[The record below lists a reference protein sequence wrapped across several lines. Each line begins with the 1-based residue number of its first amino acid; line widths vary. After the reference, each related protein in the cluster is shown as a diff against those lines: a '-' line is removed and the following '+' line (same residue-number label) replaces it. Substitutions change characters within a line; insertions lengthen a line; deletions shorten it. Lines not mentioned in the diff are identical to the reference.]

1 MASNHKPVRSRFSS
15 PLHSSSPAG
24 YNGQRTFMQ
33 RWLEPPVQNKASFQE
48 AGLMRG
54 GVVENMAPL
63 GTLPKAAMH
72 KKSPVNGE
80 ALPAPP
86 VKTRIV
92 LKKPYVAPTATE
104 RTERTERTEG
114 TERAEGTE
122 KTGRAERISSR
133 REESTEEAGVES
145 AEVDAVDAVDAAPL
159 SPLSQPLLP
168 ISIMDDGDDED
179 YVPVSVPKKSKVRPS
194 SNQVNQVNQVT
205 QVAQV
210 AQAQVTPSN
219 PRRHSARRRSARP
232 SPTPLGSSPIHQATV
247 ATVATAAATN
257 LLNVTTTTTPAIYSP
272 RFHPPPSI
280 LNHREPDKD
289 FTDKVVESAVDE
301 ALRHYR
307 YPTAWALRLL
317 YDEYSSDPH
326 FVSMIEDIFHQRAD
340 IDTVKEFNR
349 LICDKKKDGK
359 KDNKGCYYFVP
370 PSTGS
375 RFTPH
380 KPKPAPYGDLVK
392 MDLSILPED
401 TPDEHVNKKVK
412 LDLDADLDEN
422 EDVVASIADQGN
434 SHSSDMTSINNI
446 NNTSNNHIAI
456 HAKTNGDENRS
467 GSRNEK
473 GNGNGNENGNGN
485 GNGIG
490 SRSKGVTGSKS
501 PQKTPRKSPKSR
513 KTRSGS
519 VSSSS
524 SLSSVPDD
532 VPDDYEEYMDQVD
545 DNLGVARP
553 IAAEPNN
560 AQIPAGSS
568 QPISGHQ
575 RKPAA
580 KKKNGAS
587 PKHPPSQNTTRS
599 HPPSRDSSMPATV
612 TANGSP
618 HPTHHHQHHQNN
630 KNQTSTNLKFASRF
644 GELDD
649 SDLLVRKKLSKK
661 LENTSTTKDIC
672 EDSFIRRP
680 LDFDDLSSF
689 ELAIPPPPPPHAAE
703 QQSRSSRTP
712 ALSSRAA
719 RAAKRHHDDL
729 DDSISPTALS
739 FRAADLEPPS
749 SARGSRAATPSNPRS
764 NKKPRAGLRVKNS
777 PMKKKGTSA
786 GIPRSNGDRPS
797 PVSSGPPNNQDEN
810 DDSCYTCG
818 GNGELVCC
826 DGCNYSFHFLC
837 IDPPMD
843 EGHMPDEWYCNE
855 CKHRQCPPFTDHIGP
870 LRSLFSILD
879 RKNPRAFRL
888 PEDVR
893 DLFEGVRTGPEG
905 EYEEVVP
912 PKPKTNKKNADEPF
926 DFFKVRNA
934 DGAVLC
940 HHCQRGVSDN
950 RPIIPCSVCG
960 LHWHLECLDPPLTIP
975 PVPRTWRCPCHVDDI
990 LSELPERLGPA
1001 HRHRKIK
1008 NAPVIEQGYSRGMA
1022 NDGWIEVEDD
1032 DSEDD
1037 ADAWRRYKG
1046 FGQIH
1051 RLSAKGI
1058 KLDFISRVR
1067 ESRQQNSAQVGASN
1081 FGPTV
1086 QPKVRTLEEQQAA
1099 LNLAQLARGP
1109 SDGVSILCEAM
1120 VSQASPSVLS
1130 LMAAGDA
1137 TRIATGDLSSVDTI
1151 SLEAMLRQAD
1161 SMREA
1166 IRQAL
1171 QGRNT
1176 HGSGSVADDAS
1187 HEDTKAEIHI
1197 SNESPEDDKTVVAD
1211 DKNCTPGKEAARDP
1225 DANDRKSITDDS
1237 TMQID

>member
-1 MASNHKPVRSRFSS
+1 MPEMASNHKPIRSRFSS
-15 PLHSSSPAG
+15 PLHSTSPSG
-24 YNGQRTFMQ
+24 YNGQRSFMQ
-33 RWLEPPVQNKASFQE
+33 KWLEPPVQNKASFQE
-48 AGLMRG
+48 AGLIRG

-72 KKSPVNGE
+72 KKSPVNGD
-80 ALPAPP
+80 ALPTPP

-92 LKKPYVAPTATE
+92 LKKPYVAPTVAE
-104 RTERTERTEG
+104 RTP
-114 TERAEGTE
+114 
-122 KTGRAERISSR
+122 SR
-133 REESTEEAGVES
+133 RERSAEEAGGEVEMVDAMDS
-145 AEVDAVDAVDAAPL
+145 MDAVDVVDAAPL

-168 ISIMDDGDDED
+168 ISIMDDGEDEE
-179 YVPVSVPKKSKVRPS
+179 YVPKKSKVRPTT
-194 SNQVNQVNQVT
+194 NQGNQGNQGGSVNQVT
-205 QVAQV
+205 PNNA
-210 AQAQVTPSN
+210 
-219 PRRHSARRRSARP
+219 RRHSARRRSART
-232 SPTPLGSSPIHQATV
+232 SPAPAAPAAPVDSSPIHLATTHANAN
-247 ATVATAAATN
+247 ATSTATATKP
-257 LLNVTTTTTPAIYSP
+257 TSISSSISTKTTTTPMTAKVATTAATTTKIANTPTISSP
-272 RFHPPPSI
+272 RFHPPSSI
-280 LNHREPDKD
+280 LNHREPDKE
-289 FTDKVVESAVDE
+289 FADKVVEAAVDE

-317 YDEYSSDPH
+317 YDENSSDPH

-340 IDTVKEFNR
+340 IDTIKEFNR
-349 LICDKKKDGK
+349 LVSDKKRDGK

-380 KPKPAPYGDLVK
+380 KPKPAPYADLVK

-412 LDLDADLDEN
+412 LDHRDVDDLGANEDDDNNTVMDLDE
-422 EDVVASIADQGN
+422 G
-434 SHSSDMTSINNI
+434 
-446 NNTSNNHIAI
+446 SNHDSNQANLVNLVDHVDHVNHANHIKA
-456 HAKTNGDENRS
+456 NGVS
-467 GSRNEK
+467 HPKSL
-473 GNGNGNENGNGN
+473 
-485 GNGIG
+485 
-490 SRSKGVTGSKS
+490 TGSKS
-501 PQKTPRKSPKSR
+501 PQKIQQQQKSPAKSPQKSPKSR

-575 RKPAA
+575 KKPAA

-587 PKHPPSQNTTRS
+587 PKYPPSQKDSRS
-599 HPPSRDSSMPATV
+599 YPPSRDSSMPAVV

-618 HPTHHHQHHQNN
+618 HPPHHHHNHQN
-630 KNQTSTNLKFASRF
+630 KQQASSITSFKFASRF
-644 GELDD
+644 GDLDD

-661 LENTSTTKDIC
+661 LENTSTTKDIS

-680 LDFDDLSSF
+680 LDLDNLSFD
-689 ELAIPPPPPPHAAE
+689 LAVPPPPPPHAAE
-703 QQSRSSRTP
+703 QSRSSRTP
-712 ALSSRAA
+712 ALSSRAT
-719 RAAKRHHDDL
+719 RAAKRHHDEL
-729 DDSISPTALS
+729 DASISPTAQS
-739 FRAADLEPPS
+739 FRAADLDPPS
-749 SARGSRAATPSNPRS
+749 PARGSRAATPSNPRS

-797 PVSSGPPNNQDEN
+797 PVGNGPPNNQDEN

-843 EGHMPDEWYCNE
+843 QGHMPDEWYCNE
-855 CKHRQCPPFTDHIGP
+855 CKNRQCPPFGEHIGP
-870 LRSLFSILD
+870 LRSLFTALD

-905 EYEEVVP
+905 EYEEIVP
-912 PKPKTNKKNADEPF
+912 PKPKTSKKGVEEPF

-940 HHCQRGVSDN
+940 HHCQKAVSDN

-960 LHWHLECLDPPLTIP
+960 LHWHLECLDPPLAVP

-990 LSELPERLGPA
+990 LSELPERLAPA

-1008 NAPVIEQGYSRGMA
+1008 NAPVIELAYSRGMA
-1022 NDGWIEVEDD
+1022 NDGWIEVDND
-1032 DSEDD
+1032 DSEDE
-1037 ADAWRRYKG
+1037 ASAWRRYKG
-1046 FGQIH
+1046 FGQTH

-1058 KLDFISRVR
+1058 KMDFISRVR
-1067 ESRQQNSAQVGASN
+1067 QNRQQNSALVGSSSPA
-1081 FGPTV
+1081 PTV
-1086 QPKVRTLEEQQAA
+1086 QPSVRSIEEQQAA
-1099 LNLAQLARGP
+1099 LNLAQLA
-1109 SDGVSILCEAM
+1109 SSSNDGLGIIRQAM
-1120 VSQASPSVLS
+1120 ISQASPSMLS

-1137 TRIATGDLSSVDTI
+1137 ARIAAGDLSSVDTV
-1151 SLEAMLRQAD
+1151 SLEAMLLQAD
-1161 SMREA
+1161 SMKEA

-1171 QGRNT
+1171 QSRNY
-1176 HGSGSVADDAS
+1176 HDPGNIA
-1187 HEDTKAEIHI
+1187 AETVLEGTTPEAHL

-1211 DKNCTPGKEAARDP
+1211 DKNYAPSK
-1225 DANDRKSITDDS
+1225 DATEDSNADDRKSTTDDY